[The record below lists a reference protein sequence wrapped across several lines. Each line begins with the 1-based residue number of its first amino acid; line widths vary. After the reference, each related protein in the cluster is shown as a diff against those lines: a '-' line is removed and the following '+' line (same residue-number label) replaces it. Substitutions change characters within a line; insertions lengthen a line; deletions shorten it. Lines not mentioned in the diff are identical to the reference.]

1 MKTNKIILASLAAVL
16 VAGTALPSFA
26 APGREGPG
34 RDGPGRHGARG
45 GMMQEMMFVRLLKTA
60 DADKNAQISK
70 EELSARQEALF
81 SEMDADKDGTLI
93 PGEMRASREAKM
105 EEFRKDNPRPDRAER
120 REERRQEMAQN
131 NGDGDDADDSKDRP
145 GRRGDHADR
154 RHEGGR
160 MGMHHGGR
168 MGPQMGGM
176 QLIRQADTDENGQF
190 SKAEVTAAVDKLFAR
205 MDRNEDGVISI
216 DDMPDR
222 PF

>member
-1 MKTNKIILASLAAVL
+1 MKTNKVILASLAAVL

-26 APGREGPG
+26 APGRDGPG

-60 DADKNAQISK
+60 DTDKNAQISK

-93 PGEMRASREAKM
+93 PGEMRAYREAKM

-131 NGDGDDADDSKDRP
+131 NGDDADDSNDRP

-154 RHEGGR
+154 RHE
-160 MGMHHGGR
+160 GGR

>member
-26 APGREGPG
+26 APGRDGPG

-60 DADKNAQISK
+60 DADKNAQISR
-70 EELSARQEALF
+70 EELSAHQEAMF

-93 PGEMRASREAKM
+93 PGEMRAYREAKM
-105 EEFRKDNPRPDRAER
+105 EEFREANPRPDRAER
-120 REERRQEMAQN
+120 REERRQKMAQN
-131 NGDGDDADDSKDRP
+131 NEAGDDGDSDRP
-145 GRRGDHADR
+145 DRRADRER

-160 MGMHHGGR
+160 HGMHHGGR

>member
-26 APGREGPG
+26 APGRDGPG

-70 EELSARQEALF
+70 EELSAHQEAMF

-93 PGEMRASREAKM
+93 PGEMRAYREAKM
-105 EEFRKDNPRPDRAER
+105 EEFREANPRPDRAER
-120 REERRQEMAQN
+120 REERRQKMAQN
-131 NGDGDDADDSKDRP
+131 NEAGDDGDSDRP
-145 GRRGDHADR
+145 DRRADRER

-160 MGMHHGGR
+160 HGMHHGGR